1 MASTDALPVPRKS
14 ANYRLYVAIQ
24 DTSGKMVTGGLTG
37 KTCQISKD
45 GAAFGAPAGGSTFT
59 EIGTSGCGYVELTGA
74 ADTASVDHLK
84 VVVTASN
91 TNAVDS
97 VYDLYLEEAGDI
109 RVNLTQINSDAALI
123 AKFAAA
129 VGAGE
134 VGTVLAGAS
143 GTAFTSADV
152 NDAQADLYNGRFL
165 IFLTGALAGKAT
177 KITDYVQS
185 AGNGSFTV
193 ETLPLTPAGGVSFLI
208 L

>member
-1 MASTDALPVPRKS
+1 MANTDARPVIRKN
-14 ANYRLYVAIQ
+14 AVARVYVPIYNTA
-24 DTSGKMVTGGLTG
+24 GALVTGGLTG
-37 KTCQISKD
+37 VTANVSKD
-45 GAAFGAPAGGSTFT
+45 GAAFGAFASGGAAT
-59 EIGTSGCGYVELTGA
+59 EIGTTGILAVDIAA
-74 ADTASVDHLK
+74 ADMNTDATLLRVTVSNTDA
-84 VVVTASN
+84 VTAFLC
-91 TNAVDS
+91 
-97 VYDLYLEEAGDI
+97 LYPEEAGDI